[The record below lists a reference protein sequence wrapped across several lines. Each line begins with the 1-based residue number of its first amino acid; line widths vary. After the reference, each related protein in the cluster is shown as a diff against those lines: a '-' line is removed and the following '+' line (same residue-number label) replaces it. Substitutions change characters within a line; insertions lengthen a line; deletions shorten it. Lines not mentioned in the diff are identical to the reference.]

1 LGDVYFIC
9 PRFSPAVFHA
19 CLFDGIEIISDMVI
33 STCTWYGG
41 SFQTMCARKTFLNK
55 NKNKTRIEQQEQS
68 TKIII
73 NEGVNLKKG
82 RIS

>member
-1 LGDVYFIC
+1 MYILFALV
-9 PRFSPAVFHA
+9 SLQQS

-55 NKNKTRIEQQEQS
+55 NKNKTRTEQQEQS
-68 TKIII
+68 TKIIM

-82 RIS
+82 EDKLHLK

>member
-1 LGDVYFIC
+1 
-9 PRFSPAVFHA
+9 
-19 CLFDGIEIISDMVI
+19 
-33 STCTWYGG
+33 
-41 SFQTMCARKTFLNK
+41 MCARKTFLNK